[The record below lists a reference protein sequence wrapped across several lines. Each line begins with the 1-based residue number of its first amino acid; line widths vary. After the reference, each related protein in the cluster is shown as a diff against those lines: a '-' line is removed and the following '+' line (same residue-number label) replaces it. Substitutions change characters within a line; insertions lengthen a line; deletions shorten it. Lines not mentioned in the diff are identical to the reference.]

1 MRKHLDWL
9 TRRGRGQMAC
19 VAAVIALVP
28 AAAFLTVST
37 ATSAGATTVPGPPSG
52 WTTTYSD
59 SFSGAAGSGVDSGWT
74 YDLGTQYSGTGCTG
88 NWGTGEVESETSSTA
103 NVSEDGNGHL
113 NITPRNSTRLS
124 GRARPVPRPAWRR
137 PAAWASR

>member
-1 MRKHLDWL
+1 MPASA
-9 TRRGRGQMAC
+9 RGPLASG
-19 VAAVIALVP
+19 
-28 AAAFLTVST
+28 
-37 ATSAGATTVPGPPSG
+37 GPPG

-88 NWGTGEVESETSSTA
+88 NWGTGEVESETRSTA

-113 NITPRNSTRLS
+113 NITPVDS
-124 GRARPVPRPAWRR
+124 GLCRARPGGEPLIRYRHDR
-137 PAAWASR
+137 ERD